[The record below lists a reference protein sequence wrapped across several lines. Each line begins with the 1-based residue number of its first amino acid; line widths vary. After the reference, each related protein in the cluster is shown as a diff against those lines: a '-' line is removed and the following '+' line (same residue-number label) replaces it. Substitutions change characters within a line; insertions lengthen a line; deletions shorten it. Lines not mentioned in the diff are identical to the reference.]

1 MSPAK
6 VWHRRR
12 NGRLRPPAWRAVFL
26 NSGLRVLG
34 RTGDGH
40 PGDTF
45 CPGARATR
53 QGPLQ
58 SPSVPFPPLTGTLLC
73 DWPGKQQ
80 VTRLLPPPTR
90 APLGRRETLEP
101 PLLGARSA
109 DSVLGPCAI
118 SLCSCGIA
126 WLQFSGKGEPQ
137 LQVLHLTVALD
148 DVAMRSS
155 AAWQSFPPGPRGSP
169 SSAGRPVRPKN

>member
-12 NGRLRPPAWRAVFL
+12 NGRLCPPAWRAVFL

-58 SPSVPFPPLTGTLLC
+58 SPSVPFPPDGDSTLRLAREATGHTPAAATYPRPS
-73 DWPGKQQ
+73 WPPRNLRTAPAGGAASRFGSRSPRHQPLSVWHRVAPVQ
-80 VTRLLPPPTR
+80 WQRRTAAGGPTPYGGTR
-90 APLGRRETLEP
+90 
-101 PLLGARSA
+101 
-109 DSVLGPCAI
+109 
-118 SLCSCGIA
+118 
-126 WLQFSGKGEPQ
+126 
-137 LQVLHLTVALD
+137 
-148 DVAMRSS
+148 
-155 AAWQSFPPGPRGSP
+155 
-169 SSAGRPVRPKN
+169 